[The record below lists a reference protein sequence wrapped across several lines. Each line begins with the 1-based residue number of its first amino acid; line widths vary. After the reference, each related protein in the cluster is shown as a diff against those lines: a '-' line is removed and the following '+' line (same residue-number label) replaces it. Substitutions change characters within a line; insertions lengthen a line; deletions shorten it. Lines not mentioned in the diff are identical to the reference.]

1 MRHLS
6 RIPAPLQRPG
16 THRSGAVLAAAG
28 ALAALLLAGCAT
40 QAPAPCPACPGEK
53 AAIPASPT
61 APPLQPAR
69 FDDLPGWQ
77 DDDLAAAWPGF
88 LNSCKGMKSRRDW
101 PLWRGACEEAATL
114 GTPDSA
120 TARRFFESRFT
131 PWRLVN
137 PDGADN
143 GLITGYYEP
152 MLNGSRQRISPNQ
165 HPVLPVPADLLTI
178 ELSDVFPELKNLRLR
193 GRLQGNKVVPYWS
206 RAELAPREAKMGE
219 KAIAWV
225 DDPIELFFLQ
235 IQGSGRVK
243 LPDGTLLRVGYAD
256 QNGHPYQSIGRVLID
271 RGELKPEQAS
281 MQGIQG
287 WARANPT
294 KVQALLNENPSYVFF
309 REVKNADGGPI
320 GALGVPLSDAR
331 SLAVDPR
338 TTPLGAP
345 VFLATTWPN
354 EERPLNRLMLAQD
367 TGGAIK
373 GVVRADFFWGFGPDA
388 GSLAGRMKQKGR
400 MWVLLPP
407 GVGPR

>member
-6 RIPAPLQRPG
+6 RIPAPHQRLQRLAG
-16 THRSGAVLAAAG
+16 AAAL
-28 ALAALLLAGCAT
+28 ALALVAAGCAT
-40 QAPAPCPACPGEK
+40 RPPAPCPVCPGEK
-53 AAIPASPT
+53 PAAPTAPA

-69 FDDLPGWQ
+69 FDELPGWQ

-88 LNSCKGMKSRRDW
+88 LNSCRGMKWRRDW
-101 PLWRGACEEAATL
+101 PLWRGTCEEAATL
-114 GTPDSA
+114 GTPDST
-120 TARRFFESRFT
+120 TARRFFESRLI

-152 MLNGSRQRISPNQ
+152 LLSGSRQRLNPNQ

-178 ELSDVFPELKNLRLR
+178 ELSDLFPELKNLRLR

-206 RAELAPREAKMGE
+206 RAELAPREAKLGE

-243 LPDGTLLRVGYAD
+243 LPDGSLLRVGYAD
-256 QNGHPYQSIGRVLID
+256 QNGHPYQSIGRVLIE

-309 REVKNADGGPI
+309 RELKNAEGGPI
-320 GALGVPLSDAR
+320 GALGVPLSDTR